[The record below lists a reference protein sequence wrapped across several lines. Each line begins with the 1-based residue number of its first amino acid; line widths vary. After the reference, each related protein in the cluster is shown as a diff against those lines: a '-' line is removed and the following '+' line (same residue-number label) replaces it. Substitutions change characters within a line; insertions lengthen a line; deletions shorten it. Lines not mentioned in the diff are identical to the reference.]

1 MRPTDSLTAASAL
14 AHNVISSLTVASK
27 NLSAA
32 VSMTKI
38 YSMES
43 KSVGELIRHHRR
55 TLLVLSL
62 LSGLGPFSF
71 DTYLPALPGLA
82 KTFGIAS
89 STAQLTLTGSLV
101 GGAVGQL
108 LLGLAS
114 DARGRRNPLLSG
126 LLGFAFASALCAVAP
141 NISVLIIGR
150 ALQGFCGSAA
160 LITSRAVVR
169 DLFEGAQAA
178 HAFSRQMVILGLA
191 PIVAPLAGSALL
203 TFGSWRTVFWFLTVL
218 SLGLLAASYRWL
230 GETLPADRRQVHNLR
245 EVFAGWGALV
255 RDPLFRVATITG
267 MMISAWLLVYL
278 ADSSF
283 ALQHGFDMSP
293 QEYAAVFAF
302 CAMGITVAGQINHRL
317 LPRFGVV
324 TMLRAGFVASAVAAA
339 PLLLSLLAGTP
350 PLAPVMAGIFLACS
364 LFGVLTPNAM
374 ALAVAHH
381 PRRAGSAAGLS
392 GLLQSLTGAVVAPVA
407 GTVAGASL
415 PAFCRTFG
423 GLLLASA
430 VIGLL
435 LARKIQLP

>member
-1 MRPTDSLTAASAL
+1 
-14 AHNVISSLTVASK
+14 
-27 NLSAA
+27 
-32 VSMTKI
+32 
-38 YSMES
+38 MES

-62 LSGLGPFSF
+62 LAGLGPFSF

-82 KTFGIAS
+82 REFEIAS

-101 GGAVGQL
+101 GGAIGQL

-114 DARGRRNPLLSG
+114 DARGRRTPLLTG
-126 LLGFAFASALCAVAP
+126 LVGFAFASMLCAAAP
-141 NISVLIIGR
+141 NIVVLIIGR

-178 HAFSRQMVILGLA
+178 HAFSRQMVIMGIA
-191 PIVAPLAGSALL
+191 PIVAPLTGSVLL
-203 TFGSWRTVFWFLTVL
+203 TFGTWRTVFWFLTLL
-218 SLGLLAASYRWL
+218 SIGLLAAAHRWL
-230 GETLPADRRQVHNLR
+230 GETLPSERRQSHSLR
-245 EVFAGWGALV
+245 EVFSGWVVLV

-283 ALQHGFDMSP
+283 ALQHGFGMSP
-293 QEYAAVFAF
+293 QQYAAVFAF
-302 CAMGITVAGQINHRL
+302 CAMGITIAGQLNHRF
-317 LPRFGVV
+317 LPRFGVI
-324 TMLRAGFVASAVAAA
+324 TMLRAGFVASAVAGA
-339 PLLLSLLAGTP
+339 PLLLSLLADTP
-350 PLAPVMAGIFLACS
+350 PLLPVMAGIFLACS

-381 PRRAGSAAGLS
+381 ANRAGAAAGLS
-392 GLLQSLTGAVVAPVA
+392 GLLQSLTGATVAPIA
-407 GTVAGASL
+407 GAVAGASL

-423 GLLLASA
+423 GLLVASA
-430 VIGLL
+430 LAGLFL
-435 LARKIQLP
+435 SRNIKLP